1 MTYLVYTCT
10 SSRHF
15 FEKSYFNIFLKSRFK
30 SRTCFLTSVEAR
42 ADIVVLVVVV
52 VDSGIA
58 SGAAGQPSGEM
69 GIPLTHIADEVR
81 GRSIFLALRR
91 LSLFFFA
98 TDCFS
103 KSLLE
108 RGEAFSQ
115 AVVRQITLRRLLP
128 RCWG

>member
-91 LSLFFFA
+91 LSLFFLPQTVLASHSSNVERPFRKLLL
-98 TDCFS
+98 DR
-103 KSLLE
+103 SL
-108 RGEAFSQ
+108 
-115 AVVRQITLRRLLP
+115 
-128 RCWG
+128 